1 MKKQKP
7 WGTLIITL
15 ITLAALLIAFTTATY
30 AWFQF
35 DPYTNVTPMEG
46 RISEGETILLISE
59 SQEGP
64 FERRC
69 TLNPSEMAE
78 ELKPVSTGNLTQFY
92 TATTQD
98 REGYSIAFRDVT
110 ASVDEWL
117 IHGTVYLQCI
127 GEGCDVYL
135 QQPAL
140 DLGDDP
146 QVLAAGRLGLRITGI
161 SGASETFLFRLDSL
175 GSTAGVPQRQTVR
188 AENAVVG
195 GITAGA
201 PQFEQDPSSLIGEY
215 LLGSE
220 GAKPLYT
227 MQPSEI
233 AAVEYWLYLEG
244 CDPECSNPVQSR
256 DVILQLG
263 FAGNPIAN

>member
-1 MKKQKP
+1 M
-7 WGTLIITL
+7 
-15 ITLAALLIAFTTATY
+15 
-30 AWFQF
+30 
-35 DPYTNVTPMEG
+35 
-46 RISEGETILLISE
+46 
-59 SQEGP
+59 
-64 FERRC
+64 
-69 TLNPSEMAE
+69 
-78 ELKPVSTGNLTQFY
+78 
-92 TATTQD
+92 
-98 REGYSIAFRDVT
+98 
-110 ASVDEWL
+110 
-117 IHGTVYLQCI
+117 
-127 GEGCDVYL
+127 
-135 QQPAL
+135 
-140 DLGDDP
+140 
-146 QVLAAGRLGLRITGI
+146 LAAGRLGLRITGI

-175 GSTAGVPQRQTVR
+175 GSTEGVPQRQTVR

-201 PQFEQDPSSLIGEY
+201 PQFEQDPSALIGEY